1 MKNEIAQAFLFSVM
15 QNAPIEVVD
24 DSRKYFQTM
33 AKFKY
38 DDYQQFSP
46 GMRFIERLA
55 LWLKQFSDADKPA
68 ALKFVREKLIFI
80 SQAEMNLL
88 IASVF
93 PDVLK
98 ELLIQEIS
106 LEINKPSYAI
116 TAITNSESYK
126 KLIRQSLFCGMS
138 DGAKMEIFR
147 RSNAGTITHE
157 QIYQT
162 YELSNVRAEKMQE
175 ELVKDLKKIT
185 GQDEIDETDQKF
197 KRIFLLDDFSAS
209 GTSYLKY
216 SEEESKL
223 KGKIAALYKSI
234 FKSDNF
240 NKVFDIAKLKV
251 YVVIYL
257 CTEQAK
263 NQIESNFNQLFKEY
277 ANKPELIC
285 MHIIPNTDK
294 LNQIS
299 DSTIIEICN
308 KDEYYDASEIE
319 DEHIK
324 KGGNNVKL
332 GFGQCALPLVLAH
345 NTPNN
350 SVPLLW
356 SYDTSKQFK
365 GLFPRIPRHKEI

>member
-15 QNAPIEVVD
+15 QNSPPEVVD
-24 DSRKYFQTM
+24 ESRKYFQTM
-33 AKFKY
+33 ARYKY

-55 LWLKQFSDADKPA
+55 LWLNQFTDADKPQ
-68 ALKFVREKLIFI
+68 ALKFIREKLVFV

-88 IASVF
+88 ISSVF
-93 PDVLK
+93 PD
-98 ELLIQEIS
+98 LLREFLIEDIS
-106 LEINKPSYAI
+106 MALNKPAYAV
-116 TAITNSESYK
+116 TAITGSNEYRM
-126 KLIRQSLFCGMS
+126 LVRQSLFCGMS
-138 DGAKMEIFR
+138 DGAKMEVFR
-147 RSNAGTITHE
+147 RANAGVITHE

-162 YELSNVRAEKMQE
+162 YELSDVRAGKMQE
-175 ELVKDLKKIT
+175 ELLKDLKKLT
-185 GQDEIDETDQKF
+185 GKEAFPEQDQKF

-209 GTSYLKY
+209 GTSYLKF
-216 SEEESKL
+216 SEEEKTL

-234 FKSDNF
+234 FKGENF
-240 NKVFDIAKLKV
+240 QKVFDIANLKV

-263 NQIESNFNQLFKEY
+263 NQIESQFNELQKEY
-277 ANKPELIC
+277 QNKPELIC

-294 LNQIS
+294 LNGVN
-299 DSTIIEICN
+299 DSAVIDLCN
-308 KDEYYDASEIE
+308 NDQYYDAAEIE

-324 KGGNNVKL
+324 KGGKDVKL

-350 SVPLLW
+350 AVPLLW
-356 SYDTSKQFK
+356 SYDTSRKFK